1 MEIGDDDFAIWY
13 RDMAEEP
20 KNYEG
25 KTVRVK
31 CRALQR
37 KKLPPHTFIVGRHV
51 MTCCVEDIQ
60 FAGLACQKDDVS
72 DIVDDSWMVLT
83 AEIRFKFSRAY
94 GKKGPVLTY
103 LSHENCEP
111 PAQPVATFY

>member
-1 MEIGDDDFAIWY
+1 
-13 RDMAEEP
+13 
-20 KNYEG
+20 
-25 KTVRVK
+25 
-31 CRALQR
+31 
-37 KKLPPHTFIVGRHV
+37 
-51 MTCCVEDIQ
+51 
-60 FAGLACQKDDVS
+60 
-72 DIVDDSWMVLT
+72 MVLT

>member
-1 MEIGDDDFAIWY
+1 MLF
-13 RDMAEEP
+13 RS
-20 KNYEG
+20 
-25 KTVRVK
+25 
-31 CRALQR
+31 
-37 KKLPPHTFIVGRHV
+37 
-51 MTCCVEDIQ
+51 
-60 FAGLACQKDDVS
+60 DDVS

-103 LSHENCEP
+103 LSHESCEP